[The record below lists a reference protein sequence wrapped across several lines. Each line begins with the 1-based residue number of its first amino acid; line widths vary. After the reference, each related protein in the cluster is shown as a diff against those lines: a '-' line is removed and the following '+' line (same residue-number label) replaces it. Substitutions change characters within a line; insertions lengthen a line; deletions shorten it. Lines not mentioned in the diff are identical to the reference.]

1 MTTTNDPSGPDEPDD
16 AGSAR
21 YAFAVRFRLD
31 AAAAADWEAAPRRI
45 ERTCYRTAPP
55 PGEPGWLFFR
65 DHLWRGRANHL
76 GHLAG
81 LVEDAFSLPVES
93 VEFRGLRT
101 DETYFEAL
109 KREIGADLARFNA
122 DSVSEVVNKYFGSSI
137 QVET

>member
-1 MTTTNDPSGPDEPDD
+1 VTTTDDPSGPDEPDD

-31 AAAAADWEAAPRRI
+31 ALAADWEAAPRRI

-65 DHLWRGRANHL
+65 DHLWRGEANHP
-76 GHLAG
+76 GHLAD
-81 LVEDAFSLPVES
+81 LVEDAFSLPVEH

-101 DETYFEAL
+101 DETHFEAL
-109 KREIGADLARFNA
+109 KHEIDSDLNRFNA
-122 DSVSEVVNKYFGSSI
+122 DSMSEVLTKYLGSSI
-137 QVET
+137 RVET